1 MCMSVAGKE
10 GHQIFPL
17 TFAYGQRHSREVEQ
31 ARKVAEFY
39 GCGRHLVVDIG
50 FFRDIGESALTSGE
64 IGVPTG
70 RSAEEMEQEI
80 PVTYVPFRNATF
92 LSMAVGYAEALKAER
107 IYIGVNALDYSGYP
121 DCRPQFIQAFQRA
134 VDLGTAAADLGL
146 AIKLETPL
154 INLTKAEIVKLGLA
168 SGAPL
173 HLTTSCYQGGEKAC
187 GRCDSCLLRLKGFR
201 EAGAE
206 DPDRKSVV

>member
-1 MCMSVAGKE
+1 M
-10 GHQIFPL
+10 L
-17 TFAYGQRHSREVEQ
+17 
-31 ARKVAEFY
+31 
-39 GCGRHLVVDIG
+39 
-50 FFRDIGESALTSGE
+50 FRS
-64 IGVPTG
+64 
-70 RSAEEMEQEI
+70 
-80 PVTYVPFRNATF
+80 
-92 LSMAVGYAEALKAER
+92 GYAEALKAER

-206 DPDRKSVV
+206 DPIEYDEL